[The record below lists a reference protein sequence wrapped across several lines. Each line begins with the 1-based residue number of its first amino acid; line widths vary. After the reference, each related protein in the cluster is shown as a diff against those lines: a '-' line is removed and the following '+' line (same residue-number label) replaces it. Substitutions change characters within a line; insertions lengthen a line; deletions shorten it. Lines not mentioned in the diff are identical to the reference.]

1 MIKRR
6 LSYWVNGLV
15 IALLLFTVVGC
26 NTQPT
31 DNKTAKNLGDVAVTD
46 SEQEQIQYML
56 PTPSDI
62 LTVIITSGVDYKEN
76 LIAPQGIEKRVVHF
90 KHQALIMGI
99 YFADFAYLNI
109 FNKRDLSIDYFAS
122 MQSLGGS
129 MGISPLLY
137 DSYFKRAER
146 NMNNIDSL
154 DLIFT
159 NFAQTAFATIDES
172 GSKETLSLIA
182 AGSAIETMYI
192 GFNGISNVYD
202 DKEFIANI
210 KNQRPLFDIYY
221 ANFIQYYKDDADYK
235 DLVADLTLLSQFFTE
250 NVKSAGPAKVTKSG
264 EGHFTITDP
273 DNPLLDI
280 QKLDELK
287 ELVKRIRTK
296 MVELK
301 Y

>member
-6 LSYWVNGLV
+6 FSNCLNSIV
-15 IALLLFTVVGC
+15 IALLLFTAVGC
-26 NTQPT
+26 NTQPA

-62 LTVIITSGVDYKEN
+62 LTVMITSGVDYKEN
-76 LIAPQGIEKRVVHF
+76 LIAPKGIEKRVVHF
-90 KHQALIMGI
+90 KHQALIMGV

-122 MQSLGGS
+122 MQSLGSS

-137 DSYFKRAER
+137 ESYFKRAE
-146 NMNNIDSL
+146 NNLSNIDSL
-154 DLIFT
+154 DVIFT
-159 NFAQTAFATIDES
+159 DFAQNAFRTIDET

-182 AGSAIETMYI
+182 AASAIETMYI

-210 KNQRPLFDIYY
+210 KDQRPLFDIYY
-221 ANFIQYYKDDADYK
+221 ANFIQYYKDDEDYK
-235 DLVADLTLLSQFFTE
+235 DLVEDLTIIYQFFE
-250 NVKSAGPAKVTKSG
+250 QNVKNTSDTKVTKHG
-264 EGHFTITDP
+264 DGQFTITDS

-287 ELVKRIRTK
+287 ELVKKVRTRI
-296 MVELK
+296 VELK

>member
-6 LSYWVNGLV
+6 FSYWLNGLV
-15 IALLLFTVVGC
+15 IAVLLFSVVGC
-26 NTQPT
+26 NTQPA
-31 DNKTAKNLGDVAVTD
+31 DNKTAKNLGDVAITD
-46 SEQEQIQYML
+46 SEQEQVQYML

-62 LTVIITSGVDYKEN
+62 LTVMITSGVDYKEN
-76 LIAPQGIEKRVVHF
+76 LIAPSGIEKRVVHF
-90 KHQALIMGI
+90 KHQALIMGV

-122 MQSLGGS
+122 MQSLGSS

-154 DLIFT
+154 DIIFT
-159 NFAQTAFATIDES
+159 DFAQTAFATIDES

-202 DKEFIANI
+202 DKEFITNI
-210 KNQRPLFDIYY
+210 KDQRPLFDIYY

-235 DLVADLTLLSQFFTE
+235 DLVVDLTLLSQFFTD
-250 NVKSAGPAKVTKSG
+250 NVKSTGTTKVTKSG
-264 EGHFTITDP
+264 DGHFTITDP

-287 ELVKRIRTK
+287 VLVKRIRTK